1 MIAFITS
8 SPCIVDAERAI
19 LNPINGFVDALKEV
33 LPENPRCLFITS
45 RPYRRDLTCRFG
57 ADMFI
62 AFAEAGIPFSAY
74 EILDM
79 HNAEDAADLI
89 YSSDLIILAGG
100 HVPTQHEFF
109 REIGLDALLAEY
121 EGVVM
126 GISAGSMNSARE
138 VYFQPEEPGEAI
150 DENFIRFAPGL
161 GLTTA
166 SICPHYQ
173 KVKDNILDGMRLFED
188 ITYPDS
194 EGRTFFCLPDGSYI
208 LCTEEEEI
216 LFGEGYRLRNG
227 ILELVCVDG
236 ESINL
241 ALLL

>member
-57 ADMFI
+57 ADMFM

-89 YSSDLIILAGG
+89 FSSDLLILAGG

-194 EGRTFFCLPDGSYI
+194 EGNCFFPLPDNSYI
-208 LCTEEEEI
+208 YQDKESLL
-216 LFGEGYRLRNG
+216 LFGEGYCLRSGN
-227 ILELVCVDG
+227 LEKICENDKVFDL
-236 ESINL
+236 SQL
-241 ALLL
+241 

>member
-8 SPCIVDAERAI
+8 SPCIDGADRAI
-19 LNPINGFVDALKEV
+19 LNPANGFLDALREA
-33 LPENPRCLFITS
+33 LPENPRCLFIAS
-45 RPYRRDLTCRFG
+45 SPDRRDLTCRFG

-74 EILDM
+74 NVLDL
-79 HNAEDAADLI
+79 HNAEEAADLI
-89 YSSDLIILAGG
+89 YSSDFIILAGG
-100 HVPTQHEFF
+100 HVPTQYDFF
-109 REIGLDALLAEY
+109 REIGLDVLLAEY

-138 VYFQPEEPGEAI
+138 VYIQPEEPGEAL
-150 DENFIRFAPGL
+150 DEDFVRFAPGL
-161 GLTTA
+161 GLTSA

-173 KVKDNILDGMRLFED
+173 KVKDTILDGMRLFED

-208 LCTEEEEI
+208 LCDEDGEM
-216 LFGEGYRLRNG
+216 LFGEAYRLRNG
-227 ILELVCVDG
+227 ILELICVEG
-236 ESINL
+236 ESIDL
-241 ALLL
+241 ALLK